1 MPFQDKNPHR
11 TDVGGKFRLGVT
23 HLSDGVRA
31 IVDADPIAAVSLNA
45 FIRCHQNGQWGRV
58 SAAQAD
64 ENQRALQGGGAVVSV
79 YALQGR
85 TIWIVTDGE
94 PRDTTRVFLDDESA
108 DGEVET
114 SGTKS

>member
-23 HLSDGVRA
+23 TLSDGVRA
-31 IVDADPIAAVSLNA
+31 IVDRDPIAAVSLNA
-45 FIRCHQNGQWGRV
+45 FVRCHQNGQWGSV

-64 ENQRALQGGGAVVSV
+64 ENERALLDGGTVVSV

-85 TIWIVTDGE
+85 TIRIVTDGE
-94 PRDTTRVFLDDESA
+94 PRDTTRVVLSDEFPAGPDSA
-108 DGEVET
+108 
-114 SGTKS
+114 